1 MAQLLEELGGEGL
14 VLFYVM
20 NQNLGLSIPDT
31 INGKEHNYLPDFIVR
46 IRLPSPLAGET
57 VLSPSPMVASGSG
70 SAPASGSESPPARRE
85 GLLPRR
91 EEPLARR
98 GEGSGEGENILN
110 LIIEVTDKKDKDKT
124 TKAETARKLWEPAV
138 NNHGGFG
145 RWAFLEI
152 ADPWDAKNSIRA
164 SVSSISF
171 KGTIQ

>member
-1 MAQLLEELGGEGL
+1 MAQPLEELGEEGL

-46 IRLPSPLAGET
+46 IRLLSPLAGET
-57 VLSPSPMVASGSG
+57 VLSPSPMV
-70 SAPASGSESPPARRE
+70 
-85 GLLPRR
+85 
-91 EEPLARR
+91 
-98 GEGSGEGENILN
+98 GEGGGEGENILN

-124 TKAETARKLWEPAV
+124 AKAETARKLWAPAV

>member
-1 MAQLLEELGGEGL
+1 MAQPLEELGEEGL

-57 VLSPSPMVASGSG
+57 ILSPSPMV
-70 SAPASGSESPPARRE
+70 
-85 GLLPRR
+85 
-91 EEPLARR
+91 
-98 GEGSGEGENILN
+98 GEGRGEGENILN

-124 TKAETARKLWEPAV
+124 AKAETARILWTPAV